1 MLIYYGDKMLFP
13 EIQRVIYK
21 KNPLDQVI
29 CQVRFPSILKI
40 DAEIPADFQDRIRG
54 EFPNFSE
61 KSELKLE
68 VPRAGKGQEVPLEL
82 LRGAQQSLSTK
93 NYEFISEDN
102 LWRINLTRTFLALTS
117 NKYERWEDF
126 KGKLLAPL
134 NALIEIYAPIHF
146 SRIGLRYIDVIKRSG
161 LGLIDSSWGDLIQ
174 PYILGIL
181 DSPTVSKHVQSFENR
196 YEISLSEHKDLVTL
210 STKFVVHVGD
220 GETCYMIDADFS
232 NAGKVP
238 VEGAIEKLDYFNKHA
253 SRLLR
258 WCITDRLHQ
267 AMEPQ
272 AL

>member
-1 MLIYYGDKMLFP
+1 MLLHYGGKMLFP
-13 EIQRVIYK
+13 EAQRVIYK

-40 DAEIPADFQDRIRG
+40 DTEIPAEFQDRIRS

-61 KSELKLE
+61 TSELKLE
-68 VPRAGKGQEVPLEL
+68 IPRSAKGQEIPLEL

-102 LWRINLTRTFLALTS
+102 LWKINLTRTFLALTS
-117 NKYERWEDF
+117 NKYERWEKF
-126 KGKLLAPL
+126 KDKLPTPL
-134 NALIEIYAPIHF
+134 NALVEIYAPIHF
-146 SRIGLRYIDVIKRSG
+146 SRLGLRYIDVIRRSS
-161 LGLIDSSWGDLIQ
+161 LGLSDTSWSDLLQ

-181 DSPTVSKHVQSFENR
+181 DSPTISKHVQYFENR
-196 YEISLSEHKDLVTL
+196 YEIRLSEQKDSVTL
-210 STKFVVHVGD
+210 NTKFVTHVND
-220 GETCYMIDADFS
+220 GEVCYMIDVDFY
-232 NAGKVP
+232 NTGKVP
-238 VEGAIEKLDYFNKHA
+238 IGSAIEKLDYFNKHA